1 MRDGLKEE
9 GSSERT
15 RSVGWLCAAAA
26 APPLCT
32 AQQHS
37 LHLSLFPFISCI
49 SQMVFGA
56 ATPAAAVC
64 LSEARCTE
72 GRPKVPQAP
81 SSP

>member
-1 MRDGLKEE
+1 MREGLKEE

-15 RSVGWLCAAAA
+15 RGLLAGWF
-26 APPLCT
+26 CT

-37 LHLSLFPFISCI
+37 LHLSLLPFISCI

-56 ATPAAAVC
+56 ATPAAALC

>member
-1 MRDGLKEE
+1 MREGLKEE

-15 RSVGWLCAAAA
+15 RLAGW
-26 APPLCT
+26 LCT

-37 LHLSLFPFISCI
+37 LHLSLRPFISCI